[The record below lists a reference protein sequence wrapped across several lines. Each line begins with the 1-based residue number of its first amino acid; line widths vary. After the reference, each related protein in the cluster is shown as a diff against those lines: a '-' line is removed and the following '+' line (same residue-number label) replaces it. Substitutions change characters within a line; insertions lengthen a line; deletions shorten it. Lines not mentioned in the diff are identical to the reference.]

1 MGGGGEGIQT
11 RKGREVQKK
20 IQNHNHEC
28 PQTNTSN
35 SGGSR
40 AEHPWVGAAG
50 GWEPPPGCQG
60 AAGSRGGQAGGEL
73 EGQGWGGCW
82 GGTGAAQSMPG
93 AGSPPSAPLPARFA
107 PPGTVWLRGGA
118 GGQASSTAA
127 GTLLSTEAKNAER
140 EMKPEEDRGS
150 GYVRAA
156 TVHSTTA
163 TAHGAWGAVF
173 PPRGGAAVIWGGCS
187 FFLPPP
193 RATKWGTLSCKGQR
207 RVGCTVRSL
216 PGQVFE

>member
-1 MGGGGEGIQT
+1 MGGGREYKQEKGEKYKKKYRTTITSVRRQT
-11 RKGREVQKK
+11 PATAEEAELSTHGWGQRE
-20 IQNHNHEC
+20 
-28 PQTNTSN
+28 
-35 SGGSR
+35 GGS
-40 AEHPWVGAAG
+40 
-50 GWEPPPGCQG
+50 PPPGARGLQDHGG
-60 AAGSRGGQAGGEL
+60 ARLEESWKGRAGGAVGGRGGSSVHARGRF
-73 EGQGWGGCW
+73 
-82 GGTGAAQSMPG
+82 
-93 AGSPPSAPLPARFA
+93 SPLCPSPRQIC
-107 PPGTVWLRGGA
+107 PPGTVWSGGGGA

-140 EMKPEEDRGS
+140 EMKPEEDQGS

-163 TAHGAWGAVF
+163 TAHGARGAVF

-216 PGQVFE
+216 LGQVFE